1 MIEAKFKIQNTDFKA
16 SISDM
21 RTPFALLVESKPRAY
36 SVNLRGSDEIAFE
49 WLEEEIK
56 GKLVLIDRNILHN
69 IIGDIDFS
77 QSIVYDVKP
86 TEKKKSIK
94 TVLKIADW
102 LMENNA
108 NRGSMVY
115 VIGGGIMQDLGAFAC
130 AMVKRGI
137 PWTYVPTTLLSQA
150 DSCVGGKT
158 AVNFKNSKNTL
169 ALFSAPRSVLIDQDF
184 IKTLPD
190 EDYFSGMGEIAR
202 LLITGGEETIRLLEY
217 SLHNIITTR
226 DSFRTSELIRA
237 SLTVKASIVEF
248 DEFELDHRRSMNY
261 GHSIGHAIEA
271 LSNYR
276 IPHGQ
281 GVAVGMMVE
290 NELAVA
296 EGFLKQEV
304 CDRLNRIL
312 REIITENVW
321 EVLTELKIDDI
332 LPYLKND
339 KKVEGSVLKIAAL
352 HDIGDMRFEDFPLNA
367 TGVKKIKKAFKRISE

>member
-1 MIEAKFKIQNTDFKA
+1 MIETQFKIQGTDFKA
-16 SISDM
+16 SIPDIV
-21 RTPFALLVESKPRAY
+21 TPFALMVKSKPRDY
-36 SVNLRGSDEIAFE
+36 SINLRSSDNIAFD

-56 GKLVLIDRNILHN
+56 EKFVLIDKKILHN
-69 IIGDIDFS
+69 IINDIDLS
-77 QSIVYDVKP
+77 QSIVYSVKA

-94 TVLKIADW
+94 TVLKIAEW
-102 LMENNA
+102 MMANNA

-115 VIGGGIMQDLGAFAC
+115 VIGGGIIQDLGAFAC
-130 AMVKRGI
+130 AMLKRGI
-137 PWTYVPTTLLSQA
+137 PWTYVPTTLLAQA
-150 DSCVGGKT
+150 DSCLGGKA

-184 IKTLPD
+184 IKTLSD
-190 EDYFSGMGEIAR
+190 EDYFSGIGEIAR
-202 LLITGGEETIRLLEY
+202 LLITGGEETVRLLEY
-217 SLHNIITTR
+217 NLSNIITTR
-226 DSFRTSELIRA
+226 DASRTAELTIA
-237 SLTVKASIVEF
+237 SLVVKQSIVEF
-248 DEFELDHRRSMNY
+248 DEFELNHRRSMNY

-290 NELAVA
+290 NELAVD
-296 EGFLKQEV
+296 EGFLKQAV
-304 CDRLNRIL
+304 CDRLNGIL
-312 REIITENVW
+312 REIVTENVW

-367 TGVKKIKKAFKRISE
+367 TGVKKIKRAFKRISQ